1 MVRAALY
8 AMAARSRKPG
18 TTHVFAPFLLAF
30 TLSSGHGR
38 FDIDR
43 RFARELVDL
52 PRRSLDRAQ
61 THKPNVRS
69 GIAASSAS

>member
-30 TLSSGHGR
+30 TRSSGHGR
-38 FDIDR
+38 IDR

>member
-1 MVRAALY
+1 
-8 AMAARSRKPG
+8 
-18 TTHVFAPFLLAF
+18 LAF
-30 TLSSGHGR
+30 TRSSRHGR